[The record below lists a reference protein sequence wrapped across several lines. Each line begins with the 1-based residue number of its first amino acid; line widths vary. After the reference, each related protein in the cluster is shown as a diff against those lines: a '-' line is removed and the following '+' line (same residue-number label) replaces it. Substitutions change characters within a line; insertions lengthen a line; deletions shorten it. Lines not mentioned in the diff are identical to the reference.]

1 MARIEA
7 KKVEL
12 AYGRIKEL
20 IVNARFKP
28 GEQLQINELSEELD
42 LSPTPVRE
50 ALSRLLAEDLI
61 VGVPN
66 RGFFCKRLDVEELRA
81 LYEFAFVVLK
91 HSLRFGLDAAKG
103 ERRFDEFRFDA
114 DVTAY
119 DATDQPT
126 DQQDGHDLLAQRIE
140 RLYVAIAALSGNPL
154 MVSCIRGF
162 NDKSH
167 YMRVMDLAAEGHLEQ
182 IRPELTRLVSSLKSR
197 KTAEAVEQL
206 DRLHRRKQENLPLL
220 AREGLARAFLSNGSE
235 HQPLVNGA
243 ARF

>member
-20 IVNARFKP
+20 VVNARFRP

-66 RGFFCKRLDVEELRA
+66 RGFFCKRLDVDELRA

-91 HSLRFGLDAAKG
+91 HSLRAGLQTADSD
-103 ERRFDEFRFDA
+103 RRFEEFQFGADEET
-114 DVTAY
+114 V
-119 DATDQPT
+119 DATDR
-126 DQQDGHDLLAQRIE
+126 QDDHDLLARRIE
-140 RLYVAIAALSGNPL
+140 QLYVSIAALSGNPL

-182 IRPELTRLVSSLKSR
+182 IRPELTRLVSCLQR
-197 KTAEAVEQL
+197 GKTAEALEQL
-206 DRLHRRKQENLPLL
+206 DRLHRRKRENLPLL
-220 AREGLARAFLSNGSE
+220 AREGLARAFLSEGSE
-235 HQPLVNGA
+235 LQPLINGA

>member
-20 IVNARFKP
+20 VVNARFRP

-66 RGFFCKRLDVEELRA
+66 RGFFCKQLDVEELRA

-91 HSLRFGLDAAKG
+91 HSLRFGLEAAKE
-103 ERRFDEFRFDA
+103 ERRFEEFRFD
-114 DVTAY
+114 DDEITTGTPNQK
-119 DATDQPT
+119 DS
-126 DQQDGHDLLAQRIE
+126 HDLLARRIE
-140 RLYVAIAALSGNPL
+140 RLYVTIAALSRNPL

-167 YMRVMDLAAEGHLEQ
+167 YMRVMDLSSEGHLGQ
-182 IRPELTRLVSSLKSR
+182 IRPELTRLVSNLR
-197 KTAEAVEQL
+197 AGKTADAVKQL
-206 DRLHRRKQENLPLL
+206 DRLHQRKHENLPLL
-220 AREGLARAFLSNGSE
+220 AREGLARAFLSNGAE
-235 HQPLVNGA
+235 YHGIANGE
-243 ARF
+243 ARL